1 MGRLSEIGRLIS
13 IPCKYVQND
22 TTGIQKYKD
31 MYTQKY
37 IECLISTRILQ
48 IYVQDDTTGM
58 SDTSLVP
65 VSLIV

>member
-13 IPCKYVQND
+13 IPCKYVQSD
-22 TTGIQKYKD
+22 TKGIQKYKD

-48 IYVQDDTTGM
+48 ICTR
-58 SDTSLVP
+58 
-65 VSLIV
+65 

>member
-37 IECLISTRILQ
+37 IECLISTRI
-48 IYVQDDTTGM
+48 
-58 SDTSLVP
+58 
-65 VSLIV
+65 